1 MTSVEKLDLASIE
14 ATWPGPQG
22 AKVTHESGAHDD
34 HANAMRGLIWVLT
47 EHAKGESP

>member
-14 ATWPGPQG
+14 A
-22 AKVTHESGAHDD
+22 AI
-34 HANAMRGLIWVLT
+34 RGLIWVLT